1 MNYATY
7 TSEKSFTSVVSL
19 SDGRAADSSAR
30 VVGMQV
36 RFGLLLAVFLL
47 RFSLISSA
55 PFLAVLSSRTAS
67 NSSFNSST
75 KQRYMNVYQRYT
87 LRSST
92 CENLSKAELWS
103 WFSTKPSFG
112 KMIVHHLLPYTYYCK
127 HVYITVNYL
136 FVNSFMEHFRYE
148 KFVLNISFKRH
159 TFYDFR
165 QIHCLETLTP
175 LRTPNN
181 DSGLQI
187 SCS

>member
-19 SDGRAADSSAR
+19 TDGRAADSSAR

-92 CENLSKAELWS
+92 CDNLSKADLWS
-103 WFSTKPSFG
+103 WFLTNPFLG
-112 KMIVHHLLPYTYYCK
+112 QMIFHHLLPYTYYCK
-127 HVYITVNYL
+127 HVYITVIIYSL
-136 FVNSFMEHFRYE
+136 TVSWSISATKNSFSTS
-148 KFVLNISFKRH
+148 VLNATHFT
-159 TFYDFR
+159 TFDKSTASR
-165 QIHCLETLTP
+165 LSHHSEHLTMP
-175 LRTPNN
+175 T
-181 DSGLQI
+181 
-187 SCS
+187 